1 MKRNLMCVAVIAAT
15 LCGSI
20 ASADMGLDAL
30 FKQEQS
36 TLQAAPK
43 ERMLRFLGGI
53 LLWTLVD
60 EM

>member
-1 MKRNLMCVAVIAAT
+1 M
-15 LCGSI
+15 

-43 ERMLRFLGGI
+43 ERMLRFLGGKRQTRTI
-53 LLWTLVD
+53 AAPKV
-60 EM
+60 EFARA